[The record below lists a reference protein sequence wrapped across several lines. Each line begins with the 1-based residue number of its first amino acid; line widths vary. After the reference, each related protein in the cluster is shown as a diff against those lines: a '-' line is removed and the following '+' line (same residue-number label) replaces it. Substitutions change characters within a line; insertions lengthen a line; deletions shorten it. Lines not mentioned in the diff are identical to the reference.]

1 LELQV
6 TTTQHDIENMSEAD
20 MKAACKKL
28 EAEEG
33 PTRAVELR
41 KSWNFEHQP
50 WKKKNR

>member
-1 LELQV
+1 MITRSE
-6 TTTQHDIENMSEAD
+6 IESMSEAD

-41 KSWNFEHQP
+41 KAWNFEHQP
-50 WKKKNR
+50 WKKNTR